1 MSSLTPLLKQYHSI
15 KRKFHDTILLF
26 RVGDFYETFY
36 DDAELSSKVL
46 NITLTSKNHGKN
58 QRIPLAGVPVKASE
72 TYISRLVKA
81 GYKVAICEQLE
92 EPQKGKKI
100 VDRDVIEVI
109 TPGTITLPSLL
120 DKKTNIYIM
129 SVYGDKGRYGI
140 AFADTS
146 TGEFQAGITSEP
158 IVEIQRINP
167 QELILR
173 NSEEL
178 LVDIPKSFID
188 NDVFNLCFC
197 EEILKKHFNVHT
209 LTSLGLN
216 EEVEI
221 IAAGSLLWYIS
232 DTQKSNLTHIKK
244 IVHYSNNDYMFL
256 DKSTIRNLEIFRK
269 IDGSYEGTL
278 VAAIDYTIT
287 PMGGRLLKKFLLFPL
302 KNIDEIM
309 NRLQN
314 VQQFYNNRS
323 IIFQLRN
330 ILRDI
335 QDVER
340 LTGRIATSKANP
352 RDIISLATSIE
363 IFKEIKRM
371 LNLSELE
378 SMKKKIF
385 EIDDLSYL
393 TEKIKKIIVD
403 SPPLSITEGNY
414 IKEGV
419 SQELDELRNISKNG
433 KKWLID
439 FEKTE
444 RERTKIN
451 SLKVGYNTVF
461 GYYIEVTKPN
471 LNLVPDYYIRKQT
484 LTNAERFIT
493 EELKDFENKIL
504 GAEEK
509 IKKIEYEIFLNLRDE
524 LKDYIDR
531 LQIISDAI
539 ARIDLFSSLALL
551 ALENDYS
558 IPVITEEKLIKIED
572 GRHPVVEKILPPGD
586 YIPNST
592 NLSDEER
599 VHIITGPNMAGKS
612 TYLRQVALITLLAQ
626 IGSFVPAKEAEI
638 GIVDRIFTRI
648 GASDDLSRGVST
660 FLAEMSETSVIL
672 NNVTERSLVIL
683 DEIGRGTSTY
693 DGLAIAW
700 SCVEYFARMDNP
712 PAVLFA
718 THYHELTDIESYYR
732 NIVNYTVDIKETEEG
747 IVFLRKLKKG
757 KSNRSYG
764 IEVAKL
770 AGLPEIVIKRAKEI
784 LKDLEKDDRVIS
796 RHPPK
801 YMKISLF
808 KDERDILI
816 ERLKKMEPE
825 KITPIEALNI
835 LYEVKKILKENN
847 D

>member
-1 MSSLTPLLKQYHSI
+1 MSTLTPLLKQYHSI
-15 KRKFHDTILLF
+15 KRKFNDTILLF

-46 NITLTSKNHGKN
+46 NITLTSRNHGKSE
-58 QRIPLAGVPVKASE
+58 RVPLAGVPVKAAE
-72 TYISRLVKA
+72 TYISKLVKA

-129 SVYGDKGRYGI
+129 SIYGEKGKYGI

-146 TGEFQAGITSEP
+146 TGEFQTGISSEP
-158 IVEIQRINP
+158 IVDIQRINP
-167 QELILR
+167 QELVLKKNQEIPI
-173 NSEEL
+173 
-178 LVDIPKSFID
+178 DTPKSFID
-188 NDVFNLCFC
+188 DDIFNLSFC

-209 LTSLGLN
+209 INSLGLY
-216 EEVEI
+216 EDVEI

-232 DTQKSNLTHIKK
+232 DTQKSNLSHIKK
-244 IVHYSNNDYMFL
+244 IIHYSNNDFMFL
-256 DKSTIRNLEIFRK
+256 DKSTIRNLEIFKK
-269 IDGSYEGTL
+269 IDGSYEGSF
-278 VAAIDYTIT
+278 VSAIDYTIT

-302 KNIDEIM
+302 KNIDEI
-309 NRLQN
+309 NSRLKK
-314 VQQFYNNRS
+314 VQEFFNNRN

-330 ILRDI
+330 KLKDVQDI
-335 QDVER
+335 ER
-340 LTGRIATSKANP
+340 LSGRIATSKANP
-352 RDIISLATSIE
+352 RDVVSLATSIKV
-363 IFKEIKRM
+363 FKEIK
-371 LNLSELE
+371 ELIE
-378 SMKKKIF
+378 SSNIESIKMQIS
-385 EIDDLSYL
+385 EIDDLTYIAD
-393 TEKIKKIIVD
+393 KIKRIIVD
-403 SPPLSITEGNY
+403 APPLSTTEGNF

-419 SQELDELRNISKNG
+419 SSELDDLRNISKNG
-433 KKWLID
+433 KKWLFD
-439 FEKTE
+439 FEKRE
-444 RERTKIN
+444 RERTKIS
-451 SLKVGYNTVF
+451 SLKVGYNNVF

-471 LNLVPDYYIRKQT
+471 LSLVPEDYIRKQT

-493 EELKDFENKIL
+493 PELKEFEDKIL

-509 IKKIEYEIFLNLRDE
+509 IKKLENEIFFNLKEE
-524 LKDYIDR
+524 LKNYLDK

-539 ARIDLFSSLALL
+539 ANIDIFSSFALL
-551 ALENDYS
+551 AIENDY
-558 IPVITEEKLIKIED
+558 ICPVIKDEKIIKIKD

-592 NLSDEER
+592 DLNEEESI
-599 VHIITGPNMAGKS
+599 HIITGPNMAGKS

-626 IGSFVPAKEAEI
+626 IGCFVPAKEAEI

-660 FLAEMSETSVIL
+660 FLAEMNETSVIL
-672 NNVTERSLVIL
+672 NNVTGRSLVIL

-700 SCVEYFARMDNP
+700 SCVEYFARMNDSP
-712 PAVLFA
+712 LVLFA
-718 THYHELTDIESYYR
+718 THYHELTDIESYYK
-732 NIVNYTVDIKETEEG
+732 NIVNYTVDIKETDNG
-747 IVFLRKLKKG
+747 IVFLRKLKRG
-757 KSNRSYG
+757 KADRSYG

-770 AGLPEIVIKRAKEI
+770 AGLPEVVIKRAKEI

-796 RHPPK
+796 HHPPK
-801 YMKISLF
+801 YMRLSLF
-808 KDERDILI
+808 KDERDVLI
-816 ERLKKMEPE
+816 ERIKKLEPE
-825 KITPIEALNI
+825 KITPIEALN
-835 LYEVKKILKENN
+835 LLVEFKKIIKGN